1 MSDNLADHMKHL
13 LVGTAQFAAQVH
25 FLLLLA
31 HKNALVSAS
40 EVFEAM
46 FRFDRNN
53 GKAENGSADRPV
65 EVPDVGAAAFKV
77 MLSFIHTEELSG
89 LDGDNATEV
98 LYAAVKYNISGLIGH
113 CLAALPNAFLALA
126 HARLFGLEEFANKYI
141 RYIYKNGGPLFGTE
155 EFLQIDQN
163 LLSEIFDRDQLM
175 ISDEFEIW
183 KAALRWADEKCRQN
197 AIECSAENR
206 RSALGPAL
214 FKIRFPLIPTDTFE
228 KQIVPSGVLSND
240 ECVAISQFHSHYR
253 PNLRGVPGL
262 KPLKFPTQTRIC
274 DWNIAKANGAPPTLA
289 FEIEKLSEF
298 AREEE
303 GSVRESALNVCI
315 NGGFQCYVSAKI
327 STAMRGNSTE
337 KWLGLCLGC
346 CAASEDEKYWSCKC
360 SATYRII
367 SQKSGTE
374 DLIGKYYDLIFNNDK
389 LMYGF
394 VRCISFAELMDPR
407 KGFYDQNEDKVTCA
421 IDVFMEEEN
430 RAKFDSDPNKSNG
443 TIVMEI
449 GKLSE
454 FAREICSSARHS
466 EAIQLNG
473 LSWEIA
479 AKIETDEE
487 SAEKCLGFYLRC
499 TAPTNDGKW
508 SCKCSATYRIVSQKR
523 GTEDLIGKY
532 YGLIFNNDKHI
543 MYGFGRCISFAELMD
558 PRKGFYDQNED
569 KMTCVIDVFMEEE
582 KSKAKFDSD
591 PNKSNG
597 TIVMEID
604 KLSEFAREFCLSK
617 RRSETIQLKG
627 LSWELHAKIFTMK
640 STEKWLRFYLM
651 CTTPTNDG
659 KWSRKCSATYRIVSQ
674 KSGTED
680 LIRRIY
686 GHLSNNVYS
695 NRFGLHS
702 NPFGFIY
709 FISFAELMD
718 PRKGFYDQNEDKL
731 TCAIDVFMEEENRG
745 KFDSDPNK
753 SNGTIVMEIGK
764 LSEFA
769 REICSSA
776 RHSEAIQLKG
786 LSWEIAAEI
795 ETYEESAEKCLGFY
809 LMCTAPTNDGKWS
822 CKCSA
827 TYRIVSQKRGTEDL
841 IGKYYDRIFNNDD
854 HIIGFDCCI
863 SFAELMDPRKGFY
876 DQNED
881 KMTCVIDVFMEEEKS
896 KAKFDSDPNKSNGTI
911 VMEIDK
917 LSEFAREFC
926 LSERC
931 SETIQLKGL
940 SWDLHAKID
949 MESTEKWLR
958 FYLICTAP
966 TNDGKWTCKCS
977 ATLRIVSQKR
987 GTDDFVLAAD
997 VRCVYGN
1004 NEWDSWHYDHNLISF
1019 SKLMDPSEG
1028 FYNKHEDKVT
1038 FAIDLIVRDDEWRGG
1053 GEMPT
1058 KQRCSSDTPF
1068 VIRVGIW
1075 KTCNGKNGIIMM
1087 ENDCTKLLICY
1098 QSEMDKNRKVG
1109 KRIGVGKENIGKQKF
1124 MECAE
1129 EIAEDQW
1136 HGLIIAKH
1144 QD

>member
-25 FLLLLA
+25 FLVGHGDGKELLLA

-126 HARLFGLEEFANKYI
+126 HARLFGLEEFVNKYI

-183 KAALRWADEKCRQN
+183 KACRQN

-228 KQIVPSGVLSND
+228 KQIVPSGVLFND

-346 CAASEDEKYWSCKC
+346 CAASEDDWSFKC

-367 SQKSGTE
+367 SQKSGTQ

-389 LMYGF
+389 LMYGL

-454 FAREICSSARHS
+454 FVREICSSARHS

-479 AKIETDEE
+479 ANIETDEE

-508 SCKCSATYRIVSQKR
+508 SCNCSATYRIISQKS
-523 GTEDLIGKY
+523 GTQDLIGKY
-532 YGLIFNNDKHI
+532 YDRIFNDKH
-543 MYGFGRCISFAELMD
+543 MYGFVRCISFAELMD

-569 KMTCVIDVFMEEE
+569 KV
-582 KSKAKFDSD
+582 
-591 PNKSNG
+591 
-597 TIVMEID
+597 
-604 KLSEFAREFCLSK
+604 
-617 RRSETIQLKG
+617 
-627 LSWELHAKIFTMK
+627 
-640 STEKWLRFYLM
+640 
-651 CTTPTNDG
+651 
-659 KWSRKCSATYRIVSQ
+659 
-674 KSGTED
+674 
-680 LIRRIY
+680 
-686 GHLSNNVYS
+686 
-695 NRFGLHS
+695 
-702 NPFGFIY
+702 
-709 FISFAELMD
+709 
-718 PRKGFYDQNEDKL
+718 

-764 LSEFA
+764 LSEFV

-776 RHSEAIQLKG
+776 RHSEAIQLNG
-786 LSWEIAAEI
+786 LSWEIAANI
-795 ETYEESAEKCLGFY
+795 ETDEESAEKCLGFY
-809 LMCTAPTNDGKWS
+809 LRCTAPTNDGKWS

-926 LSERC
+926 SSARHSEA
-931 SETIQLKGL
+931 IQLK
-940 SWDLHAKID
+940 
-949 MESTEKWLR
+949 
-958 FYLICTAP
+958 
-966 TNDGKWTCKCS
+966 DGKWTCKCS

-1019 SKLMDPSEG
+1019 SVSGIQNM
-1028 FYNKHEDKVT
+1028 
-1038 FAIDLIVRDDEWRGG
+1038 AIW
-1053 GEMPT
+1053 
-1058 KQRCSSDTPF
+1058 
-1068 VIRVGIW
+1068 
-1075 KTCNGKNGIIMM
+1075 
-1087 ENDCTKLLICY
+1087 
-1098 QSEMDKNRKVG
+1098 
-1109 KRIGVGKENIGKQKF
+1109 
-1124 MECAE
+1124 
-1129 EIAEDQW
+1129 
-1136 HGLIIAKH
+1136 
-1144 QD
+1144 